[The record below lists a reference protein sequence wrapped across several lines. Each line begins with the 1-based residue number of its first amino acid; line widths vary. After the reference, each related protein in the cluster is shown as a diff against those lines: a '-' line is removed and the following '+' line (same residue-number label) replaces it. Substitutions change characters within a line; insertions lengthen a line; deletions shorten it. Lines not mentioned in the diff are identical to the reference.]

1 MPVLRQYLDFQ
12 RHISLSCLY
21 CMISCESWLLF
32 SKPGKGEVMYMH
44 VSRILFAS
52 VSTVRRL
59 DFRIVPLVCMG
70 GLMSYLRY
78 LYLFPYSC
86 VQLCS
91 SLSCIHCVSLDC
103 SYLDCPSVFSFI
115 SESMPFLLLFLPFSY
130 SISLIC

>member
-70 GLMSYLRY
+70 GGVSCLIYVICICFRIVVFSCVRLCLAYTAFLWIVHIWIAHRY
-78 LYLFPYSC
+78 SRLFPRVC
-86 VQLCS
+86 HFCCCLC
-91 SLSCIHCVSLDC
+91 HFHTQ
-103 SYLDCPSVFSFI
+103 YH
-115 SESMPFLLLFLPFSY
+115 
-130 SISLIC
+130 